1 MISRIHFMWGIFC
14 QKEKNYAPKYL
25 LLIVALFISRF
36 ALYRLY
42 ENATFSWR
50 IHSPLEMDEAVQLT
64 TSTVS
69 VHNRKMIILEFEPCG
84 QTTKTRCFH
93 WMVSSWS
100 ASLSN
105 VVSFTRLCMM
115 RSTYCWSFQA
125 TFNIFL
131 GVFNDGHSS
140 FPSPNSFHQY
150 CQKHSNS
157 SEHTITI

>member
-1 MISRIHFMWGIFC
+1 
-14 QKEKNYAPKYL
+14 
-25 LLIVALFISRF
+25 
-36 ALYRLY
+36 
-42 ENATFSWR
+42 
-50 IHSPLEMDEAVQLT
+50 
-64 TSTVS
+64 
-69 VHNRKMIILEFEPCG
+69 MIILEFEPCG

-131 GVFNDGHSS
+131 GVFNERHSS
-140 FPSPNSFHQY
+140 FPSPTPFINTAKSTVTLLNTPSLFNILQIFQCQSTLLFVQCTVGRFTKDTFKTRPNSWA
-150 CQKHSNS
+150 K
-157 SEHTITI
+157 